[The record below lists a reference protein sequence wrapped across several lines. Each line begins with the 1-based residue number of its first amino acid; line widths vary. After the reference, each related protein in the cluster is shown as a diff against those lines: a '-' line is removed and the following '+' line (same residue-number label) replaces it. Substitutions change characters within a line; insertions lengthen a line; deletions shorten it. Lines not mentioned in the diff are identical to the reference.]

1 MDDPNLEKQLEEIRS
16 TCFTAKENN
25 QKQTKKPKLV
35 IDKTAQESTDMI
47 LAELDNL
54 VGLDEVKRDV
64 RVLASFI
71 QVNNLR
77 RSRGLKAPAISKH
90 LVLTGNP
97 GTGKTT
103 VARLISRIYY
113 SIEFPRTNSWKPT
126 ELDWWQAMWDRQL

>member
-1 MDDPNLEKQLEEIRS
+1 MLLGKGKYSEK
-16 TCFTAKENN
+16 NN
-25 QKQTKKPKLV
+25 KTKSV
-35 IDKTAQESTDMI
+35 VDKKVGESANDI
-47 LAELDNL
+47 LTELDSM

-77 RSRGLKAPAISKH
+77 RDRGLKAPAISKH

-103 VARLISRIYY
+103 VARMISRIYY
-113 SIEFPRTNSWKPT
+113 YSKNGVLHLLNIGSLRHLAIGLAINSV
-126 ELDWWQAMWDRQL
+126 Q